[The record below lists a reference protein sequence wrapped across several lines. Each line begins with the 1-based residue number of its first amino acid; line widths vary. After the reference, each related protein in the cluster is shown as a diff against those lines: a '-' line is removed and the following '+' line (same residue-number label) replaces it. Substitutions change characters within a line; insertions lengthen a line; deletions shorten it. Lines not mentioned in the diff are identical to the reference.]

1 MLSKGSSIVAM
12 PSARW
17 CAVDGYNFL
26 QLIENMTPTDCYAIK
41 YIKRQSLPCIH
52 SSPTQLS
59 LFTADLK
66 GKDIFN
72 FVIYTIVS
80 HKLQVY
86 AKQLL
91 LLCLREKGYYEAG
104 WWRSVSVLEP
114 CRLCWAVGLTQ
125 GAFQNFW
132 IAV

>member
-1 MLSKGSSIVAM
+1 MPSKGSSIVTVPA
-12 PSARW
+12 ARW
-17 CAVDGYNFL
+17 CAVDIYNFL

-59 LFTADLK
+59 LFTAYLK
-66 GKDIFN
+66 EKDIFN

-86 AKQLL
+86 AKQS
-91 LLCLREKGYYEAG
+91 CCYCG
-104 WWRSVSVLEP
+104 
-114 CRLCWAVGLTQ
+114 
-125 GAFQNFW
+125 
-132 IAV
+132 